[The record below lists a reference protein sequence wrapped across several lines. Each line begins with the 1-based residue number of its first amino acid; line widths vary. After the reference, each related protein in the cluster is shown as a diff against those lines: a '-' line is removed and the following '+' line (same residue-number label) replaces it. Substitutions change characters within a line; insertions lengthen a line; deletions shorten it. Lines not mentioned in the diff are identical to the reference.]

1 MKSALSEKNPSYP
14 YLHEDKYRRYQLRN
28 HEINYSVYRKILD
41 NNSPYDIAVIYD
53 GKSVTYQELF
63 RYADKI
69 AGRLWHNGLRPG
81 DQVLAMLE
89 GCVHT
94 IAFLLACSRIGVAM
108 QCYTET
114 TREDIIENVIRN
126 SDSAYFFLMEKAYKK
141 YALSEYLD
149 LLDGVVIVPYGYSGL
164 DPTVDAEINK
174 GSNIIKWDDFMSGP
188 VDSAIEAKDGMYPL
202 NIMNT
207 SGSTGKPKGIVHTDS
222 SHIALAKII
231 EDMPDP
237 WMQGEKIYSMFPI
250 YVATGISLS
259 LLVPLILGVTV
270 VITSS
275 SSTES
280 FIDVLK
286 NEKPDI
292 VLAPKS
298 MWLSLPASN
307 EEIDLSNLKHLITA
321 GEPIF
326 QAEMEVLAE
335 YLKKNGCSNIPDN
348 GYGLSEFNSLVTM
361 TQGKEKALFNS
372 AGFAL
377 PHTIISCF
385 DVAADKECVYGELGE
400 ICCITPAA
408 MSKYQLNKSATKE
421 FFFRDEQGNRW
432 GRTGDVG
439 YILESGEVVICCRQK
454 EQFTDENGKTIYP
467 YEIERIVNTFPDIT
481 RSKVLKTTLNG
492 TNLLAVHVTV
502 RKDTGDIEKLFK
514 DIYKACQDADLPILP
529 KAFKCRES
537 FPINKGGKMDMVAM
551 SEETEGFFIIDKQ

>member
-1 MKSALSEKNPSYP
+1 MKSATNEKNPSYP
-14 YLHEDKYRRYQLRN
+14 YFHEDKYRKYQLSN
-28 HEINYSVYRKILD
+28 DEFNYSVYRKILD
-41 NNSPYDIAVIYD
+41 NNNPNDIALIYD
-53 GKSVTYQELF
+53 GVKVSYQELF
-63 RYADKI
+63 IYADKI
-69 AGRLWHNGLRPG
+69 AGRLWQNGLRPG

-89 GCVHT
+89 GTAHT
-94 IAFLLACSRIGVAM
+94 VAFLLACSKIGVAM

-126 SDSAYFFLMEKAYKK
+126 SDSTYFFLMEKAYRK

-149 LLDGVVIVPYGYSGL
+149 LLDGVVVVPYGYDGY
-164 DPTVDAEINK
+164 DPTIETECLKN
-174 GSNIIKWDDFMSGP
+174 SNVIKWDDFMSGP
-188 VDSAIEAKDGMYPL
+188 VDNVIEVKDGMYPL

-222 SHIALAKII
+222 SHLSLAKII

-237 WMQGEKIYSMFPI
+237 WMRGEKIYSMFPI

-259 LLVPLILGVTV
+259 LLTPLILGVTV

-275 SSTES
+275 STIES
-280 FIDVLK
+280 FIEVLE

-298 MWLSLPASN
+298 MWLGLPLAK
-307 EEIDLSNLKHLITA
+307 EKIDLSNLKHLITA

-326 QAEMEVLAE
+326 QAEMEVFAE

-377 PHTIISCF
+377 PHIIISCF
-385 DVAADKECVYGELGE
+385 DVALGKECVYGELGE

-421 FFFRDEQGNRW
+421 FFFKDDQGNRW

-467 YEIERIVNTFPDIT
+467 YEIERIVNTFSFVT
-481 RSKVLKTTLNG
+481 RSKVLKTNLNG
-492 TNLLAVHVTV
+492 IDLLAVHMTV
-502 RKDTGDIEKLFK
+502 KKDTNNIETCFEN
-514 DIYKACQDADLPILP
+514 IYKACQDAGLAILP

-551 SEETEGFFIIDKQ
+551 SEENEGFFVIE

>member
-1 MKSALSEKNPSYP
+1 MKTALNEKNPSYP
-14 YLHEDKYRRYQLRN
+14 YFNDSKYRRYLLKN
-28 HEINYSVYRKILD
+28 HEFNISVYRNILD
-41 NNSPYDIAVIYD
+41 NNSPYDIAIRYN
-53 GKSVTYQELF
+53 GKDVSYQELF

-69 AGRLWHNGLRPG
+69 AGRLWRNGLRPG
-81 DQVLAMLE
+81 DSVLAMLE
-89 GCVHT
+89 GSVHT
-94 IAFLLACSRIGVAM
+94 IAFLLACSKIGVAM

-141 YALSEYLD
+141 YAMSEYLD
-149 LLDGVVIVPYGYSGL
+149 LLDGVVIVPYEYIGY
-164 DPTVDAEINK
+164 DPTLAVERDTN
-174 GSNIIKWDDFMSGP
+174 SNIMKWDAFMSGP
-188 VDSAIEAKDGMYPL
+188 VDSVVEVKDGMYPL

-207 SGSTGKPKGIVHTDS
+207 SGSTGKPKGIVHTDA
-222 SHIALAKII
+222 SHISLARII
-231 EDMPDP
+231 NDMPDT
-237 WMQGEKIYSMFPI
+237 WERGEKIYSMFPI

-259 LLVPLILGVTV
+259 LLVPLMLGITV
-270 VITSS
+270 VLTST
-275 SSTES
+275 STIDD
-280 FIDVLK
+280 FVDVLE

-298 MWLSLPASN
+298 MWLSLPVAKEN
-307 EEIDLSNLKHLITA
+307 IDLSNLKHLITA

-326 QAEMEVLAE
+326 ETEMANLGE
-335 YLKKNGCSNIPDN
+335 YLRKNGCYSVPDN

-361 TQGKEKALFNS
+361 TQGKEKSLFSS

-377 PHTIISCF
+377 PHIIISCF

-408 MSKYQLNKSATKE
+408 MSKYQLNKVATKE

-439 YILESGEVVICCRQK
+439 YVLESGEVVICCRQK

-467 YEIERIVNTFPDIT
+467 YEIERIVNTFPGIT
-481 RSKVLKTTLNG
+481 RSKVLKTNLNG
-492 TNLLAVHVTV
+492 RNLLAVHITT
-502 RKDTGDIEKLFK
+502 DENLESAENLYK
-514 DIYKACQDADLPILP
+514 DIYEACKSANLAILP
-529 KAFKCRES
+529 SAFKCRES

-551 SEETEGFFIIDKQ
+551 AEESEGFFIID